1 MKTQTTDDL
10 LAMMG
15 LTIKH
20 TENLNV
26 LDFTGLAIMPTTPIE
41 LITKFTDWR
50 LGWYI
55 KRYEYL
61 RALLKI
67 DLQKYIDIKTA
78 IDNNVGGMVNK
89 IQNRAE
95 LKELLE
101 ALGIINIDYI
111 ADMPVYRFTE
121 EEYAKNEKRIAETL
135 ATMAEYEELIND
147 PKKRTKVYVDELN
160 DVLTKYKKGVYKEKE
175 A

>member
-1 MKTQTTDDL
+1 M
-10 LAMMG
+10 
-15 LTIKH
+15 
-20 TENLNV
+20 

-50 LGWYI
+50 LGWYV
-55 KRYEYL
+55 KRYEHL
-61 RALLKI
+61 RTLLQI

-101 ALGIINIDYI
+101 ALGIVNIDYI

-121 EEYAKNEKRIAETL
+121 EEYAKNEERIADTL
-135 ATMAEYEELIND
+135 ATLTEYEELIND
-147 PKKRTKVYVDELN
+147 PKKRTKVYIDELN